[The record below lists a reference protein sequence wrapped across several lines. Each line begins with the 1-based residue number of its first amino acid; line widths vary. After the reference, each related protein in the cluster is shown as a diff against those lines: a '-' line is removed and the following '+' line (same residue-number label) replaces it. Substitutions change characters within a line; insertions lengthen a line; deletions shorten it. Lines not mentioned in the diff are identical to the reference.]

1 MPLKPRTRKNGPT
14 LKDVAAEAGVSI
26 AAASK
31 VLHGRGANIRVSPEK
46 AESIQTA
53 AKDLN
58 YVPNALAQSMRLGRT
73 GAVGLVFENFG
84 RISGG
89 PLFYVH
95 LFDGVVG
102 ELFPKG
108 YRLTIY
114 PEVDPLSPLGIVSDG
129 SVDGVVWCKMPETH
143 EFTEAAKQSPV
154 PIVALNSR
162 PPESPDHVTYVSCD
176 NLGGSSL
183 MVEHLTSLGHER
195 ILFAME
201 RREERTPDALS
212 RLAGFQA
219 ACHRMRVPFEN
230 EKDVVVWSQD
240 AAELPIWLKERPPH
254 TAIFAWNEGFGA
266 SVLRQ
271 LLACGVRVP
280 DEMSVAG
287 FDSTQFCD
295 ALTPSLTAVRQ
306 PVLEMASYA
315 TRLLL
320 EQIAE
325 GRNTRS
331 PDVIFPCSL
340 DVRESTGPAPLKR
353 RSTAGGS

>member
-1 MPLKPRTRKNGPT
+1 MSLKPRPRRNGPT

-31 VLHGRGANIRVSPEK
+31 VLHGRGANIRVSTEK
-46 AESIQTA
+46 AESILSV
-53 AKDLN
+53 AKGLN
-58 YVPNALAQSMRLGRT
+58 YVPNALAQSMRLGT
-73 GAVGLVFENFG
+73 TSAIGLVFENFG

-108 YRLTIY
+108 YRLTIF
-114 PEVDPLSPLGIVSDG
+114 PQIDPFSPLGTVSDG
-129 SVDGVVWCKMPETH
+129 SVDGVVWCKLPDDPA
-143 EFTEAAKQSPV
+143 FIEAVKQSPV

-162 PPESPDHVTYVSCD
+162 PPEGPDHITYVSCD
-176 NLGGSSL
+176 NPGGAAL
-183 MVEHLTSLGHER
+183 VVEYFASMGHEK

-201 RREERTPDALS
+201 KREESTPDALS

-219 ACHRMRVPFEN
+219 ACRRLRIDFDPKTDLVI
-230 EKDVVVWSQD
+230 WSQ
-240 AAELPIWLKERPPH
+240 EGSEIPGWLKSNPPH
-254 TAIFAWNEGFGA
+254 TAVFAWNEGFA
-266 SVLRQ
+266 AALMRQ
-271 LLACGVRVP
+271 LLACGVRIP
-280 DEMSVAG
+280 DEMSIAG

-295 ALTPSLTAVRQ
+295 SVSPALTAVRQ
-306 PVLEMASYA
+306 PIKEMASYA

-325 GRNTRS
+325 GREKRS
-331 PDVIFPCSL
+331 PDIIFPCTL
-340 DVRESTGPAPLKR
+340 DVRASSGPAPKLRKPQV
-353 RSTAGGS
+353 

>member
-1 MPLKPRTRKNGPT
+1 MPAAPRPRRNGPT

-31 VLHGRGANIRVSPEK
+31 VLHGRGSNIRVSSET
-46 AESIQTA
+46 AETIQTA

-73 GAVGLVFENFG
+73 GAIGLVFENFG

-108 YRLTIY
+108 YRLTIF
-114 PEVDPLSPLGIVSDG
+114 PEIDPLSPLGIVSDG
-129 SVDGVVWCKMPETH
+129 SVDGVVWCKLPDSPE
-143 EFTEAAKQSPV
+143 FIEAVKQSPV
-154 PIVALNSR
+154 PIIALNSR
-162 PPESPDHVTYVSCD
+162 PPEGPDHITYVSCD
-176 NLGGSSL
+176 NSGGAGL
-183 MVEHLTSLGHER
+183 IVEHLASLGHER
-195 ILFAME
+195 ILFALE
-201 RREERTPDALS
+201 KREEKTPDALS

-219 ACHRMRVPFEN
+219 ACRRLRINFDPKE
-230 EKDVVVWSQD
+230 DIVVWSQEGSEIP
-240 AAELPIWLKERPPH
+240 AWLKQKQPH
-254 TAIFAWNEGFGA
+254 TAVFAWNEGFAA

-271 LLACGVRVP
+271 LMACGVRVP
-280 DEMSVAG
+280 EEMSVAG

-295 ALTPSLTAVRQ
+295 ALNPSLTAVRQ
-306 PVLEMASYA
+306 PILEMASYA

-320 EQIAE
+320 EQIQD
-325 GRNTRS
+325 GREKRA
-331 PDVIFPCSL
+331 PDVIFPCTL
-340 DVRESTGPAPLKR
+340 DVRESTGPAQSKR
-353 RSTAGGS
+353 IKQV

>member
-1 MPLKPRTRKNGPT
+1 MKPRARRNGAT

-31 VLHGRGANIRVSPEK
+31 VLHGRGSNIRVSPEK
-46 AESIQTA
+46 AENIQTA
-53 AKDLN
+53 ARDLN
-58 YVPNALAQSMRLGRT
+58 YVPNSLAQSMRLGRT
-73 GAVGLVFENFG
+73 GAIGLVFENFG

-108 YRLTIY
+108 YRLTVF
-114 PEVDPLSPLGIVSDG
+114 PEIDPLSPLGIVSDG
-129 SVDGVVWCKMPETH
+129 TVDGVVWCKLPETP

-154 PIVALNSR
+154 PIIALNSR
-162 PPESPDHVTYVSCD
+162 PPDSPDHVTYVSCD
-176 NLGGSSL
+176 NPGGSAL
-183 MVEHLTSLGHER
+183 MVEHLTSLGHQR

-201 RREERTPDALS
+201 RREDKTPDALS
-212 RLAGFQA
+212 RLAGFEA
-219 ACHRMRVPFEN
+219 ACKRMRVPFESDR
-230 EKDVVVWSQD
+230 DVVVWSQD
-240 AAELPIWLKERPPH
+240 AAELPLWLKERHPH

-280 DEMSVAG
+280 EEMSVAG
-287 FDSTQFCD
+287 FDSTQYCD
-295 ALTPSLTAVRQ
+295 TLNPSLTAVRQ
-306 PVLEMASYA
+306 PILEMASYA

-320 EQIAE
+320 EQIAQ
-325 GRNTRS
+325 GRERRT

-340 DVRESTGPAPLKR
+340 DVRESTGPAFQR
-353 RSTAGGS
+353 RAAVQP